1 MPSFNAI
8 PTRINKTYF
17 HLTLLGNEMK
27 YFGWA
32 LKGYAKSKNLVTEG
46 RVLYDSTYMKCPE

>member
-1 MPSFNAI
+1 
-8 PTRINKTYF
+8 
-17 HLTLLGNEMK
+17 MK